1 VLFAEVVIWT
11 AMLSGLED
19 GPLNEDTEHCILDL
33 CRYHDSI
40 GSLPSV
46 ELPGENREQILSRLR
61 AAGYT
66 LVERQDLV
74 ERLQ

>member
-1 VLFAEVVIWT
+1 
-11 AMLSGLED
+11 MLSGLED

-46 ELPGENREQILSRLR
+46 ELPGENREQIFSRLR

-74 ERLQ
+74 ERLR